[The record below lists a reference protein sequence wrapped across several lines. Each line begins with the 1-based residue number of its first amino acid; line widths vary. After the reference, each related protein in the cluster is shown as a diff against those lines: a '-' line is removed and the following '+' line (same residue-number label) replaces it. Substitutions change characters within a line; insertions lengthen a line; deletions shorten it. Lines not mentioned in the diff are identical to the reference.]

1 MYSAAGLEVAAPS
14 SAAPAIIIILVV
26 ITILFGLG
34 VIVYCKRRKH
44 GSSWRPWGRRR
55 PARRTADG
63 PFSNPFTFG
72 GSDAMLPPLTLTSD
86 GIVPDGR
93 GAVSSP
99 LGTMTSS
106 AVSSPL
112 SGIQPLFGSGIQDV
126 LEDRGGAALP
136 PVIGGGPTLQ
146 RTPESG
152 GGGGT
157 RNTAAL
163 QRARKS
169 GSGKKAKSKKIAGG
183 VMNEPMLSGGI
194 TLSSTA
200 IEMSS
205 AVDAGS
211 MQSAL

>member
-1 MYSAAGLEVAAPS
+1 
-14 SAAPAIIIILVV
+14 
-26 ITILFGLG
+26 
-34 VIVYCKRRKH
+34 
-44 GSSWRPWGRRR
+44 
-55 PARRTADG
+55 
-63 PFSNPFTFG
+63 
-72 GSDAMLPPLTLTSD
+72 MLPPLTLTSD

-152 GGGGT
+152 GGGST

-169 GSGKKAKSKKIAGG
+169 GGSGKKSKNTSSRRQVANGM
-183 VMNEPMLSGGI
+183 MNTPLMTSGIMLSTSTSHASI
-194 TLSSTA
+194 ETA
-200 IEMSS
+200 I
-205 AVDAGS
+205 DAGS